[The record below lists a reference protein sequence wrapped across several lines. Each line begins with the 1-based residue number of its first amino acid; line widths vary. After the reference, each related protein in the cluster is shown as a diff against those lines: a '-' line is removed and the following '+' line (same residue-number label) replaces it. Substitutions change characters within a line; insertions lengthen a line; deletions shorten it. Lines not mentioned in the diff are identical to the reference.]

1 MRGCTLDE
9 FAAKVEEYRPTFVYI
24 AGLYS
29 GLVDSIKGAI
39 GPVTLEGNLRLLLE
53 QPKSY
58 SATAQCA
65 IHIRYCHAVICI
77 PMQLVLLLF
86 CCWLL
91 WL

>member
-39 GPVTLEGNLRLLLE
+39 GPVTLEGNLLLLLE

-58 SATAQCA
+58 
-65 IHIRYCHAVICI
+65 
-77 PMQLVLLLF
+77 
-86 CCWLL
+86 
-91 WL
+91 